1 MSILAV
7 VLAACG
13 TTGASTPESTA
24 TPPPSASPDPST
36 APSESPDTSVEV
48 DGTLTMVDGVSVGGP
63 GGSIADALDSGLTE
77 PMLVN
82 GVIYKDTDGTIYL
95 AASVTD
101 AAAPTFGGP
110 VLEVVNYPDSPADWD
125 MENAELL
132 GLQEANGVI
141 FNDNAQLYG
150 VVAP

>member
-1 MSILAV
+1 M
-7 VLAACG
+7 
-13 TTGASTPESTA
+13 
-24 TPPPSASPDPST
+24 
-36 APSESPDTSVEV
+36 SVEV
-48 DGTLTMVDGVSVGGP
+48 DGTLTMADGVSVGGP
-63 GGSIADALDSGLTE
+63 GGSIADALASGMTE

-82 GVIYKDTDGTIYL
+82 GVIYKDTDGKIYL
-95 AASVTD
+95 ATSVTD
-101 AAAPTFGGP
+101 AAVPAFGGP
-110 VLEVVNYPDSPADWD
+110 ILEVVNYPDSPADWD